1 LGVKVLIQDV
11 ESQLYLAHHSQWTD
25 DPGEARDFG
34 FSVNAHLSA
43 AGSRLGNFQ
52 IIFYFPDLNCK
63 IVIYRSEPRLQMA
76 R

>member
-1 LGVKVLIQDV
+1 VKVLIQDL
-11 ESQLYLAHHSQWTD
+11 ESQFYLAHQSQWTS

-34 FSVNAHLSA
+34 FSANAHLTA

-52 IIFYFPDLNCK
+52 IIFYIPDLDSK
-63 IVIYRSEPRLQMA
+63 IVIYRSEPRLHAA